1 MMPLREELDDI
12 DTRIIDVLQDG
23 FPLVERPYAA
33 VAETLGI
40 REEDLIARLK
50 RLLEIGA
57 ATRFGPLYHAER
69 MGGAVMLAALAVP
82 EERFEEVAELVNAY
96 DEVAHNYKRTHTYN
110 MWFVVAAETQ
120 EQIEKV
126 LKEVE
131 ERTGLDV
138 LRAPKL
144 KEYFIGFR
152 VPV

>member
-1 MMPLREELDDI
+1 MPLRAQLDEI
-12 DTRIIDVLQDG
+12 DRRIINELQGG

-33 VAETLGI
+33 VARELGI
-40 REEDLIARLK
+40 SEADLITRLK

-57 ATRFGPLYHAER
+57 ATRFGPMYHAER

-82 EERFEEVAELVNAY
+82 EARFEEVAALVNAY
-96 DEVAHNYKRTHTYN
+96 DEVAHNYKRAHKYN
-110 MWFVVAAETQ
+110 MWFVVAAESP
-120 EQIEKV
+120 ERIEEV
-126 LKEVE
+126 LQDIEA
-131 ERTGLDV
+131 RTGLSV